1 MQLQMM
7 HPGELKS
14 YALAAAAKADR
25 EGFTATAE
33 AMMFLAQVC
42 AGEARELEAQTA
54 KGTWQAAR

>member
-1 MQLQMM
+1 MQLHMM

-25 EGFTATAE
+25 DGFTATAS

-42 AGEARELEAQTA
+42 ANEARDLMSQTPA
-54 KGTWQAAR
+54 TVERTAG